1 MNERKYIEEIEG
13 LMVEILYEYEEG
25 DKGIRNSEGEWWSPP
40 TSPRVTIV
48 SWELK
53 DESRE
58 DYPDYDDEEWEQWMK
73 DIDRYVHNDSEWDI
87 IEFEHEFRDL
97 PWERKDKRN

>member
-25 DKGIRNSEGEWWSPP
+25 DSGDEFTPP
-40 TSPRVTIV
+40 TGDRVTILD
-48 SWELK
+48 WQLK

-58 DYPDYDDEEWEQWMK
+58 DYPDYDDEEWEEWMQ
-73 DIDRYVHNDSEWDI
+73 DIDRYVYNDSEWDI
-87 IEFEHEFRDL
+87 IEFEHELEDFL
-97 PWERKDKRN
+97 

>member
-1 MNERKYIEEIEG
+1 MKERKYIEEIEG

-25 DKGIRNSEGEWWSPP
+25 DSGDYYTPP
-40 TSPRVTIV
+40 TGDRVTIV
-48 SWELK
+48 SWKLK

-73 DIDRYVHNDSEWDI
+73 DIDHYVYNDSEWDI
-87 IEFEHEFRDL
+87 IEFEHEL
-97 PWERKDKRN
+97 KY